1 MREFSSKVCIICK
14 EEFIP
19 TSPKQ
24 KFCYS
29 CKDEAIKIAQAERDI
44 KRNRLKHS
52 YEYEKTCPIC
62 NTNFKTFD
70 SKKIYCGGKDCEI
83 KRKRANG
90 FKVDIKRNIERALL
104 RKRNKALKISKIL
117 KYIKSYVISFKYK
130 LVSAKKYKNT
140 HNSTLVLQCPHGHMW
155 ETNFHAFKDNHNR
168 CAICYQ
174 QNNYVSKPEQLIREF
189 IKDNFP
195 GIDIKYNDRTVIRPK
210 ELDVY
215 LPEFNL
221 AIEICG
227 LYWHGELHSG
237 KARDYHYN
245 KMMDCFNK
253 GIRLITIFE
262 DELYNY
268 KDIVLSRLRQAM
280 GAPIRRIFARKCNV
294 VEIDSSTANNFYS
307 CNHIQGSST
316 ALVRYGLYYKD
327 ELVGVGSL
335 GNVTRAHTSTK
346 STLEFKRFCT
356 LQDTSIIGGISK
368 IFKVMKNYAIIN
380 DFKEIKSYCDMRY
393 ANIFNPVYEV
403 LGFTLA
409 SYTKYTPHYFKGQ
422 KRYRN
427 MSLRKT
433 VIEKQTGLTEWELR
447 KSQGYDRIWDCGHR
461 TYIYKIN

>member
-1 MREFSSKVCIICK
+1 MAEYKSKTCNICK
-14 EEFIP
+14 EDYKP

-29 CKDEAIKIAQAERDI
+29 CKNSAEKIAQSERDK

-52 YEYEKTCPIC
+52 NVYEKVCPIC
-62 NTNFKTFD
+62 NTQFKTFN
-70 SKKIYCGGKDCEI
+70 SRKIYCGNEECEI
-83 KRKRANG
+83 KRKRING
-90 FKVDIKRNIERALL
+90 LKIDKKRNIERSVTRRYKRAL
-104 RKRNKALKISKIL
+104 RISKII
-117 KYIKSYVISFKYK
+117 KYIKSYVTSFNYTLMSAIKYK
-130 LVSAKKYKNT
+130 TS
-140 HNSTLVLQCPHGHMW
+140 HNSMLVLKCPEGHLW
-155 ETNFHAFKDNHNR
+155 ETTFHAFKDNAVR

-174 QNNYVSKPEQLIREF
+174 QNNYISKPEQLIRDF

-195 GIDIKYNDRTVIRPK
+195 DIVIKYNDRTVIRPK
-210 ELDVY
+210 ELDMY

-237 KARDYHYN
+237 KARNYHYN

-262 DELYNY
+262 DELYNH
-268 KDIVLSRLRQAM
+268 KDIVLSRLRQAI
-280 GAPIRRIFARKCNV
+280 GAPVRRIFARKCSV
-294 VEIDSSTANNFYS
+294 AEISSSIANNFYS
-307 CNHIQGSST
+307 CNHIQGPST
-316 ALVRYGLYYKD
+316 ALVRYGIYYKD

-335 GNVTRAHTSTK
+335 GNVTRKHTSDK
-346 STLEFKRFCT
+346 ATLEFKRFCT
-356 LQDTSIIGGISK
+356 LQNTSIIGGISK
-368 IFKVMKNYAIIN
+368 IFKVMVNYALTHE
-380 DFKEIKSYCDMRY
+380 FKEIKSYCDMRY

-433 VIEKQTGLTEWELR
+433 VTEKQTGLTEWELR

-461 TYIYKIN
+461 TYIYTIN